1 MEQTELSGKRAIRVV
16 LVEDHAVVR
25 AGCRILLRSAGN
37 IEIVAE
43 LERAERA
50 FLIYME
56 QRPDVLIMDLSLPGV
71 GGLETIRR
79 IVSRDPRARILVYS
93 IHETTVYAGQALR
106 AGARGYVTKGSS
118 PSVLIEAVRQVAAGQ
133 VSIDS
138 EIAQRLA
145 YQRTSG
151 LGSPVLDLAT
161 REFEVFRLLAEGRS
175 VTEIACRLSLSRKT
189 VANYSTRIKAKMGV
203 DTVAELAHMA
213 IRYGIVSVESVMR

>member
-175 VTEIACRLSLSRKT
+175 VIEIACRLSLSRKT

-203 DTVAELAHMA
+203 DTIAELAHMA